1 MSASSYKLLLNDFYT
16 RTRELIDRCESEERI
31 TVSILKDYQK
41 QMPSNKLHRLSKSFQ
56 DVIEWIEMEENK

>member
-31 TVSILKDYQK
+31 TVSGNVVLNTLKT
-41 QMPSNKLHRLSKSFQ
+41 
-56 DVIEWIEMEENK
+56 I